1 MFTYIL
7 RRLGAGLVLVVVVTA
22 ITFFLTHAASI
33 PVAQN
38 LLGPSASAAQVA
50 KLNSQLGLD
59 KPVSEQYVSWVT
71 GVFGGDFGSSYFS
84 SQPVAEAMAARLPV
98 TLSVVVVSLLITL
111 IISVVLGIAAA
122 ARPGPLD
129 TVIQGISTISFV
141 FPGIILGIAL
151 VYIFAIRLP
160 WFPAVGYTPFQESP
174 SGWFA
179 SIILPSIVLA
189 IGGIASLSAQI
200 RGSLIDELS
209 RDYVRTL
216 RSRGVSETSILFK
229 HALRN
234 ASGPAF
240 TTFSLLFMQL
250 FGAALFV
257 EKIFALPGYG
267 SYGFNATIQGDIPAM
282 LGITLF
288 SVLLVVLVNLIVDVI
303 SGWLNPKVR
312 IS

>member
-7 RRLGAGLVLVVVVTA
+7 RRLGAGLVLIVVVTA

-50 KLNSQLGLD
+50 KLNAELGLD
-59 KPVSEQYVSWVT
+59 KPVFEQYVSWVT
-71 GVFGGDFGSSYFS
+71 GVLRGEFGSSYFS
-84 SQPVAEAMAARLPV
+84 SQPVDQAMAARLPV

-111 IISVVLGIAAA
+111 IISVALGIAAA
-122 ARPGPLD
+122 AKPGPLD
-129 TVIQGISTISFV
+129 TVIQAISTISFV

-151 VYIFAIRLP
+151 VYVFAIQLP
-160 WFPAVGYTPFQESP
+160 WLPAVGYTPFQESP
-174 SGWFA
+174 AGWFA

-189 IGGIASLSAQI
+189 IGGIASLSSQI
-200 RGSLIDELS
+200 RGSLIDELG
-209 RDYVRTL
+209 RDYIRTL

-240 TTFSLLFMQL
+240 TTFSLLFIQL